1 MCSLAALLLTKICGK
16 ARSRGRTFPALA
28 MTIPSIRKKGPSMT
42 DKAATL
48 ELDQTYA
55 PRADFS
61 RSAHVDAAK
70 YDEMYRAS
78 ITDPE
83 GFWGE
88 HGKRL
93 DWIRP

>member
-1 MCSLAALLLTKICGK
+1 
-16 ARSRGRTFPALA
+16 
-28 MTIPSIRKKGPSMT
+28 MT